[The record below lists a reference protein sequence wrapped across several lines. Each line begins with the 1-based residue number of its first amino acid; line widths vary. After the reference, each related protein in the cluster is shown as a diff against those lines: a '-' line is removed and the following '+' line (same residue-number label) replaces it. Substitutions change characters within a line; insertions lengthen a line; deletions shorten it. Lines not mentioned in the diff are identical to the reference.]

1 MVNSLSSSPSSTDLD
16 DEEDDYEES
25 APSRAGEGSEDL
37 KAHQSER
44 DSTLVIDPAEKWN
57 EVYNP
62 NSEETAKTPTM
73 AMPSTMQP
81 EQDLTHQRQKR
92 VANDAQ
98 YGADHN
104 PTKKWQAVL
113 TRVIWSLVMVV
124 VFVGLMAMGHVYLIV
139 LVFICRFSV
148 FREVTNLF
156 QVGYKASAKEH
167 ATSYHVG

>member
-25 APSRAGEGSEDL
+25 APSRAGEGPEDL

-73 AMPSTMQP
+73 AMPSTMEP
-81 EQDLTHQRQKR
+81 EQDLTHQRQKTSDSSPLATPTG

-113 TRVIWSLVMVV
+113 TRVIWSLVMVG
-124 VFVGLMAMGHVYLIV
+124 VFVGEYQSIKKHSYFGFLRMVNITLI
-139 LVFICRFSV
+139 
-148 FREVTNLF
+148 RENLH
-156 QVGYKASAKEH
+156 E
-167 ATSYHVG
+167 TS